1 MKRIGTR
8 LQVMRGIAK
17 QTGGGLQKKDLKYN
31 KYGKIISKKVS
42 IKAKKAYYKQSG
54 GGTELLFKLSL
65 MALIEKHINNHK
77 LTGNKLIEYFN
88 NPKITFN
95 RIKRDFEYLDIG
107 EPKLSSNKRKE
118 IFNKTFEQLKLKHVK
133 NCGVCT
139 IYNPRNAKY
148 CSMCGTPFIDLAVNQ
163 THTLPT
169 VHPAASADAHAAA
182 AAQPSP
188 GLVAAAA
195 PNTQGNIEGIII
207 KYSKT
212 LPVILNRSKLNS
224 LNKDSNKKY
233 LVAQATGL
241 NEYDNTSITD
251 AYNELKRNKKKTL
264 HYIWYV
270 FPTPPYE
277 GASKINKRFELK
289 DDTDT
294 ISYITDQNLVKN
306 YKIMISLVY
315 TILNDLA
322 KQYRGVSGYDL
333 LQIILDTDAAKF
345 KSSIMHFKDKSK
357 HIDPELNKMC
367 EHIINKYKLH

>member
-54 GGTELLFKLSL
+54 GGNKILFELSL
-65 MALIEKHINNHK
+65 KQLIENHIKTHR
-77 LTGNKLIEYFN
+77 LTGNNLVKYFN
-88 NPKITFN
+88 NPNITFKIIERHFN
-95 RIKRDFEYLDIG
+95 NLDIG
-107 EPKLSSNKRKE
+107 EHKLSNSNRKE
-118 IFNKTFEQLKLKHVK
+118 IFNKTFEKSKLEHLK
-133 NCGVCT
+133 NCRVCT
-139 IYNPRNAKY
+139 IYNPKNAKY
-148 CSMCGTPFIDLAVNQ
+148 CEMCGAPFIDPAVNQ
-163 THTLPT
+163 TNTLPT

-195 PNTQGNIEGIII
+195 PNTQGNIKGIII
-207 KYSKT
+207 KYSKMK
-212 LPVILNRSKLNS
+212 PFMLNDHNLIS
-224 LNKDSNKKY
+224 LNNDSNKKY

-241 NEYDNTSITD
+241 KEYGNTSITN

-306 YKIMISLVY
+306 YKIMISLVCI
-315 TILNDLA
+315 ILNDLA
-322 KQYRGVSGYDL
+322 KQYSGVSGNDL
-333 LQIILDTDAAKF
+333 LQTILYTDAAKF
-345 KSSIMHFKDKSK
+345 KSSIKHFKDKSK

-367 EHIINKYKLH
+367 EHIINKLH

>member
-8 LQVMRGIAK
+8 LQVMREIAK

-54 GGTELLFKLSL
+54 RNEKLFKLSL
-65 MALIEKHINNHK
+65 MTLMKNYIDSRFKDKEIK
-77 LTGNKLIEYFN
+77 YFN
-88 NPKITFN
+88 SRNNTFKKLKQIFNSYDIERKIPPERRLKIFNETFEELKSQYVKTCKTCTLNNPI
-95 RIKRDFEYLDIG
+95 
-107 EPKLSSNKRKE
+107 NKRLCK
-118 IFNKTFEQLKLKHVK
+118 
-133 NCGVCT
+133 
-139 IYNPRNAKY
+139 
-148 CSMCGTPFIDLAVNQ
+148 MCGSNLNVEENQ
-163 THTLPT
+163 HL
-169 VHPAASADAHAAA
+169 HPAASADAHAAA
-182 AAQPSP
+182 AAQTSP

-195 PNTQGNIEGIII
+195 PNIQGNIEGIII

-241 NEYDNTSITD
+241 NEYGNTSITD

-315 TILNDLA
+315 IILNNLA
-322 KQYRGVSGYDL
+322 KQYRGVSGNDL
-333 LQIILDTDAAKF
+333 LQNILDTDAAKF
-345 KSSIMHFKDKSK
+345 KSSIKHFKDKSK